1 MDIEMMDIKD
11 IHPYAKNPRRNDDA
25 VQSVAN
31 SIRDFGFK
39 QPIVVDKEHIIIV
52 GHTRYKAAKKLKL
65 KQVPVLVADDLTEE
79 QAKAYRIADNSA
91 GSASTWDY
99 DLLMGELQGI
109 TIDMGEYGLDTED
122 MQMETTEPPEVI
134 DDEPP
139 ALPKEAGM
147 IDMIMTDPPYNVA
160 IGDKNAMLNKLVP
173 GKGGRHE
180 DNLDNDL
187 MDDAQF
193 TDFLVKAFENMAE
206 YLKDG
211 GAFYIWHASMKS
223 HIFREACDRAGL
235 TVRQFIEWVKNVF
248 VIGMQDYQWK
258 HEPCLYG
265 WKEGAAHYFIPRRDL
280 TTVAEDTLDIDGMT
294 EKQVKEILRTMLEN
308 TPADVIHDKKPT
320 ASKDHPTMKPVSLIA
335 RLIFNSS
342 HRGDTVLDPFGGS
355 GSTMMACEQLGRRC
369 IMMELDPQYCDVII
383 NRWEAL
389 TGKKAELVVG

>member
-1 MDIEMMDIKD
+1 
-11 IHPYAKNPRRNDDA
+11 
-25 VQSVAN
+25 
-31 SIRDFGFK
+31 
-39 QPIVVDKEHIIIV
+39 
-52 GHTRYKAAKKLKL
+52 
-65 KQVPVLVADDLTEE
+65 
-79 QAKAYRIADNSA
+79 
-91 GSASTWDY
+91 
-99 DLLMGELQGI
+99 
-109 TIDMGEYGLDTED
+109 
-122 MQMETTEPPEVI
+122 
-134 DDEPP
+134 
-139 ALPKEAGM
+139 M

-173 GKGGRHE
+173 GKGERHE

-280 TTVAEDTLDIDGMT
+280 TTVAEDALDIDGMT